1 MPATLTLICGMV
13 CAGKTTLAKALAA
26 ERNAVRLSP
35 DEWLVKLAGHKSNR
49 EVLDLHRDTV
59 ESIQWSLAKDLL
71 SKGLDVI
78 LENGF
83 WSCAERASLLAEA
96 RRLGYRVE
104 LHYLDVPRSV
114 LLDRIA
120 HRNVHG
126 GNTDIPI
133 DAGELD
139 EWLGWFA
146 PPDQSEFE
154 RYDSY
159 EIHYPRR
166 TDDHA

>member
-1 MPATLTLICGMV
+1 MRATLMLICGMV

-26 ERNAVRLSP
+26 ERDAVRLSP

-49 EVLDLHRDTV
+49 EAVDRHRETV

-83 WSCAERASLLAEA
+83 WSRDERESLLAEA
-96 RRLGYRVE
+96 RRLDCRVE

-126 GNTDIPI
+126 GSTDIPV
-133 DAGELD
+133 DPGELD
-139 EWLGWFA
+139 RWLGWFT
-146 PPDQSEFE
+146 PPEE
-154 RYDSY
+154 AELCRYDSY
-159 EIHYPRR
+159 QIHSPRR
-166 TDDHA
+166 MGNCG